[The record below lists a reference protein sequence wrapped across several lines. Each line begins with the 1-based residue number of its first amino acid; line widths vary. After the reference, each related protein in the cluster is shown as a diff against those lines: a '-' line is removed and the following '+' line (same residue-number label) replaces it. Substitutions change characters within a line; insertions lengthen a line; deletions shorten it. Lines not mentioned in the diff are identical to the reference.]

1 MRGVDARSHVEDL
14 RSYDVFVDLS
24 AARLDAGESAAH
36 VRRLQVHCGFAQSAG
51 RLTVAFPPKAPGQQA
66 PGDATASWARAVVD
80 ATLRHRHLVVIV
92 GGLLVGSEA
101 IPPLLDALQED
112 PMFGTAQPRFACADD
127 DTIWPLP
134 SGNDNLAD
142 IRRTSRGSIRLL
154 PGTLLTA
161 EMLAACLVIRREVVA
176 SIEPANDYAS
186 ITGALSHALCQARR
200 RGFRNVVANRVIV
213 ASTYRVEQAY
223 PSPPAGDAGRL
234 LAQYPDT
241 SLATMENEQLPQ
253 RRLEPLLSAAYP
265 GFGEPRRLL
274 IDCRGLA
281 TLHNG
286 TSQCVLGMLDG
297 FAAIDTPWR
306 IVIQSSS
313 AAAAFHN
320 LEARYPG
327 IERLDDQMSGSY
339 AAVLLL
345 NQPWGMHQVAE
356 LHHHAYLIMFNILDT
371 IAWDI
376 LYAVQQRLEL
386 LWRFIGRHADVLT
399 YISQYSRDRFRR
411 RFPVAPTVTEDVVYL
426 SLLSDEQTLRPF
438 RGMPPG
444 DHVLLFGNDYDHKG
458 IGPTIDLLAR
468 SFPQAS
474 FVVLG
479 GREPPAPNVRTIASG
494 VVSQEDVHR
503 LIATARAI
511 VYPSFYEGFGLP
523 VVEGLAY
530 GCPTLVRRSL
540 LWSEIAAQSRLGGML
555 IEFDDLASL
564 VEKLSQVL
572 DGLTPPGLPFG
583 TALANEQTPVGWRD
597 SAAAILKLVDARL
610 ADADARHWFERDEA
624 LRMAQQ

>member
-1 MRGVDARSHVEDL
+1 VLKRTRGVDARSYIEDL

-24 AARLDAGESAAH
+24 AAGLDAGESAAH
-36 VRRLQVHCGFAQSAG
+36 VRRLEFHCGFAQSAG
-51 RLTVAFPPKAPGQQA
+51 QLTVVSSPEA
-66 PGDATASWARAVVD
+66 PGDAAVSWARAVAD
-80 ATLRHRHLVVIV
+80 ATVRHRHLVVIL
-92 GGLLVGSEA
+92 GDLLVGNEA

-112 PMFGTAQPRFACADD
+112 PMFGTAQPRFSCADD
-127 DTIWPLP
+127 DAIWPLP
-134 SGNDNLAD
+134 SGNDNVAD
-142 IRRTSRGSIRLL
+142 IRRTSRASMRLL
-154 PGTLLTA
+154 PATLLTA

-176 SIEPANDYAS
+176 AVEPADGYAS
-186 ITGALSHALCQARR
+186 ITGALSHALCQVRR
-200 RGFRNVVANRVIV
+200 RGFRNVVVNQVIV
-213 ASTYRVEQAY
+213 ASTYRLHQAY
-223 PSPPAGDAGRL
+223 PSPPAGDAARL

-241 SLATMENEQLPQ
+241 GLATIENEQLPQ
-253 RRLEPLLSAAYP
+253 RQLEPLLSAAYP

-274 IDCRGLA
+274 LDCRGLT

-297 FAAIDTPWR
+297 FAAIDTPWQ

-313 AAAAFHN
+313 AAAAFHS
-320 LEARYPG
+320 LASRYPD
-327 IERLDDQMSGSY
+327 IEMLNDQMSGSY

-345 NQPWGMHQVAE
+345 NQPWDIHQVAE
-356 LHHHAYLIMFNILDT
+356 LHRHAYLIMFNILDT

-376 LYAVQQRLEL
+376 LYVAPQRLQL

-426 SLLSDEQTLRPF
+426 SLLSNEQTLRPF

-458 IGPTIDLLAR
+458 IGPVIHLLAR
-468 SFPQAS
+468 SFPHES

-479 GREPPAPNVRTIASG
+479 GSEPPAPNVRTIVSG
-494 VVSQEDVHR
+494 VVSQQDVHR
-503 LIATARAI
+503 LIAAARAI

-530 GCPTLVRRSL
+530 GCPTLVRRCP
-540 LWSEIAAQSRLGGML
+540 LWSEIAAQSRLGGTL
-555 IEFDDLASL
+555 IEFDDMASL
-564 VEKLSQVL
+564 VEKLDQVL
-572 DGLTPPGLPFG
+572 NGVTPPGLPFG
-583 TALANEQTPVGWRD
+583 TALADAQTPVGWGD
-597 SAAAILKLVDARL
+597 SAAAVLKLVDDRL
-610 ADADARHWFERDEA
+610 ANADARHWLERDEA